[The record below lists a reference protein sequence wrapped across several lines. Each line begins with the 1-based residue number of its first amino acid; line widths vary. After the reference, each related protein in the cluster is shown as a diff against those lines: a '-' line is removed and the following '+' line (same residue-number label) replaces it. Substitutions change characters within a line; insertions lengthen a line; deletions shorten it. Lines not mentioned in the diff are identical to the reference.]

1 MERSENIIEIFE
13 KYSDRTLKADEALDF
28 EKKLSSDKNLL
39 KEFNEFIASK
49 EAVSVLGNLRFRQM
63 LSKIMSEEDN
73 AVKPAKPGN
82 IKNLVSEIFDLF
94 FFPFENIVT
103 TRSGGDKNKVLLN
116 AMTYYSEGNYEK
128 ASGIFR
134 ELMKKEPDNLL
145 IYFYCGIC
153 ELALNKAVSSRKFL
167 NKVVK
172 EDKEILNELAGWYLG
187 LSYLKTGNVKSAR
200 KIFQSLTST
209 GKSRDSQNILKK
221 IENL

>member
-1 MERSENIIEIFE
+1 
-13 KYSDRTLKADEALDF
+13 
-28 EKKLSSDKNLL
+28 
-39 KEFNEFIASK
+39 
-49 EAVSVLGNLRFRQM
+49 M
-63 LSKIMSEEDN
+63 LSELMSEEDSRTL
-73 AVKPAKPGN
+73 KPEKSGN

-94 FFPFENIVT
+94 FYPFENIVT
-103 TRSGGDKNKVLLN
+103 SRSGGDKNEILLK
-116 AMTYYSEGNYEK
+116 AMSYYSEGNYKK

-134 ELMKKEPDNLL
+134 KLMKKEPDNLL

-167 NKVVK
+167 NKVVT

-200 KIFQSLTST
+200 KIFQGLTST